1 MNAGAYGGEIKD
13 VIVSA
18 DVLKSDGSVVT
29 LCKDEF
35 ELRYRG
41 SSFSDDGDIVLGAKF
56 VLGNDDPKEIRQ
68 RIEELARKRRE
79 KQPLNLPSAGS
90 TFKRPKD
97 NFAGK
102 LIQDAGLM
110 GKAIGGA
117 AVSDKHAGFIVN
129 TGGATAA
136 DVKALIDYVK
146 DAVYEQ
152 SGIML
157 EPEVRYIGEF

>member
-1 MNAGAYGGEIKD
+1 
-13 VIVSA
+13 
-18 DVLKSDGSVVT
+18 
-29 LCKDEF
+29 
-35 ELRYRG
+35 
-41 SSFSDDGDIVLGAKF
+41 
-56 VLGNDDPKEIRQ
+56 
-68 RIEELARKRRE
+68 
-79 KQPLNLPSAGS
+79 
-90 TFKRPKD
+90 
-97 NFAGK
+97 
-102 LIQDAGLM
+102 M